1 MEKKKSIGALWEK
14 TSKSG
19 TKYFSGVF
27 ESGDQKT
34 NIVIFQNSRKEKDNQ
49 PDWQIFLSEPKPQ
62 Q

>member
-14 TSKSG
+14 TSKGG

-34 NIVIFQNSRKEKDNQ
+34 NIVIFQNNRKEKDNQ